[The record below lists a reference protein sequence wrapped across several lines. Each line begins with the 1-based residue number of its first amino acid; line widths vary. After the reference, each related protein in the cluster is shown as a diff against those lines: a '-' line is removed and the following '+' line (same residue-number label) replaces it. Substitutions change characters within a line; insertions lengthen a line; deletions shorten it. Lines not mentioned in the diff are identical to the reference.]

1 MRASGLTDLSIVN
14 YKQEIVMKAL
24 RDENNALRAQNQ
36 QLLAEAASSAA
47 SASNSTG
54 HALPQLSHTADLQQ
68 LHEKMDYIVSHL
80 APASGASQHASSA
93 ALLLCSFSKNP
104 RIPESI

>member
-1 MRASGLTDLSIVN
+1 MHASGLTDLSIVN

-36 QLLAEAASSAA
+36 QLLAEAASAAASA

-54 HALPQLSHTADLQQ
+54 HALPA
-68 LHEKMDYIVSHL
+68 V
-80 APASGASQHASSA
+80 
-93 ALLLCSFSKNP
+93 CF
-104 RIPESI
+104 